1 MLQLFQFLYQRNKSQ
16 NPMQTLVSRVHN
28 RSILISPLAKQPVC
42 SSAEKWVRERL
53 PTVIFSAKEKKL
65 CHHHHHHHQ
74 EMDKSID
81 NQVK

>member
-1 MLQLFQFLYQRNKSQ
+1 
-16 NPMQTLVSRVHN
+16 
-28 RSILISPLAKQPVC
+28 VC

-81 NQVK
+81 DQVK